1 MDALK
6 KAALVV
12 FCVLIVVV
20 GVKVVSSGFQR
31 VMSITENPY
40 EKEAPPQKA
49 RWHRIESWSGEG
61 RAQTPVFDIPGNEWR
76 VSWNTDPGV
85 RRVVHFTLVIR
96 DENGL
101 IKETAARVRG
111 QSQATTT
118 LDEGG
123 RFYLDIDT
131 NQYWEIEVTA
141 KY

>member
-6 KAALVV
+6 KAALIV
-12 FCVLIVVV
+12 FCGLILVV
-20 GVKVVSSGFQR
+20 GVKVVSKGFEG
-31 VMSITENPY
+31 VMSITEDPY
-40 EKEAPPQKA
+40 EKEQRPQKA
-49 RWHRIESWSGEG
+49 RWHKMGSWNGEG
-61 RAQTPVFDIPGNEWR
+61 SAQTEVFDIPGNEWR

-101 IKETAARVRG
+101 IKETAARTRG
-111 QSQATTT
+111 RSQATTT
-118 LDEGG
+118 LDGGG

-131 NQYWEIEVTA
+131 NQFWEIQVSA